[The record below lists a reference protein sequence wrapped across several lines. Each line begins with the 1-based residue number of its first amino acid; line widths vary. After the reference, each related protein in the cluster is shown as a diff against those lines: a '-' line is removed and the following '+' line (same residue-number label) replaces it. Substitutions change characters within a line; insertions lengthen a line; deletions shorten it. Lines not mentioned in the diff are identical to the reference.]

1 MLNKRLFTV
10 IIPMAAILFCTSCVS
25 LKEMVYL
32 QGSKKLFET
41 PEKIKESYEL
51 HIQSGDLLYIILNA
65 RETALLENFAN
76 TELLGTPGK
85 FSSGVQ
91 QAVGLR
97 VDKNGNIQVPVL
109 GETHAAGLSCQELS
123 EAIKRKLIEREYFK
137 EPVVTVQIKSFHV
150 TIIGEVYNPG
160 LKEISNDRITIL
172 EALGMAG
179 DLTPSAKRENII
191 VVREENGER
200 RSYMIDLTSAAN
212 VYNSPCFYLR
222 QNDVIYVEPN
232 KSIRVKGS
240 YTLSYLSPIGTVVSV
255 LATVASIALS
265 LVVLN
270 NNK

>member
-1 MLNKRLFTV
+1 MKKM
-10 IIPMAAILFCTSCVS
+10 I
-25 LKEMVYL
+25 YL
-32 QGSKKLFET
+32 QETQKLFEN

-51 HIQSGDLLYIILNA
+51 HIQPGDLLYILVNA
-65 RETALLENFAN
+65 REPDLLEPFASN
-76 TELLGTPGK
+76 ELLGTPGK
-85 FSSGVQ
+85 QSTSALQ

-97 VDKNGNIQVPVL
+97 VDKEGNIQVPVL
-109 GETHAAGLSCQELS
+109 GEILAAGFSCPELS
-123 EAIKRKLIEREYFK
+123 EVIKRKLIEGEHIK
-137 EPVVTVQIKSFHV
+137 APTVTVQIKSFHV
-150 TIIGEVYNPG
+150 TIIGEVHNPG
-160 LKEISNDRITIL
+160 LKEISGDRITLL

-179 DLTPSAKRENII
+179 DLTTSAKRENII

-200 RSYMIDLTSAAN
+200 QSYIVDLTSASN
-212 VYNSPCFYLR
+212 VYNSPCYYLR

-240 YTLSYLSPIGTVVSV
+240 STLSYLSPLGTIVSV